1 MRASLYF
8 LPKLRTRRIPDSDK
22 TAKAYMRKIHTI
34 ERLEKGAIRQRGADK
49 SQCVAVAYR
58 WHTLCQFYI
67 FMLQEQFLKAADS
80 SVDPSSRAMEE
91 MLAAFERRID
101 KKIRVRICSKSCSF
115 CSNIWHFA
123 GRIWTLLCKHI
134 LAFLI
139 IFLKFSNRFAQRV
152 DSRFICDVVHSSP
165 CCQVSYHASKCIF
178 LFKLWAYSYAR
189 AVCF

>member
-34 ERLEKGAIRQRGADK
+34 ERLEKGAIRQRGAGK
-49 SQCVAVAYR
+49 SQCVDVAYR
-58 WHTLCQFYI
+58 RHTLCQFYI

-115 CSNIWHFA
+115 CSNI
-123 GRIWTLLCKHI
+123 
-134 LAFLI
+134 
-139 IFLKFSNRFAQRV
+139 
-152 DSRFICDVVHSSP
+152 
-165 CCQVSYHASKCIF
+165 
-178 LFKLWAYSYAR
+178 
-189 AVCF
+189 